1 MLGELIGLMALTI
14 ILAILCCFNI
24 INPGADEY
32 SRKAARVAFSIF
44 IVLVSVAI
52 CSVVSYLQ
60 NNYSMN
66 I

>member
-14 ILAILCCFNI
+14 ILATLCCFNI

-32 SRKAARVAFSIF
+32 SRTAARAAFSIF
-44 IVLVSVAI
+44 IVLVSVVI
-52 CSVVSYLQ
+52 SYVVFYLQ

>member
-1 MLGELIGLMALTI
+1 MLGELIGLMALTT
-14 ILAILCCFNI
+14 ILITLCCFNI

-32 SRKAARVAFSIF
+32 SRIVARVAFSIF

-52 CSVVSYLQ
+52 GYVVSYLQ

>member
-1 MLGELIGLMALTI
+1 MIGALIGLMALTI
-14 ILAILCCFNI
+14 ILATLCYFNI
-24 INPGADEY
+24 ISPGADEY
-32 SRKAARVAFSIF
+32 TRKAARAAFSIF

-52 CSVVSYLQ
+52 CSVVLYLQ